1 LSRWGVFNAIAQRMR
16 LRSESGQIRGEF
28 GEAVPL
34 GEACGELFLIERS
47 AEQTALERDVLPDR
61 DPRQR

>member
-1 LSRWGVFNAIAQRMR
+1 MR

-61 DPRQR
+61 DPRQW